1 MNIMTFIDFNS
12 SKSVHRYSCNK
23 VDCER
28 YEESRTLHVTA
39 KFQSNSSASTVF
51 NWLGG
56 VIFMTQFYL
65 LCELV
70 L

>member
-1 MNIMTFIDFNS
+1 MTYSNSNS
-12 SKSVHRYSCNK
+12 SKSVHRYSCDK

-28 YEESRTLHVTA
+28 YEKSRTLHVTA
-39 KFQSNSSASTVF
+39 KFQSNSSTRTVF
-51 NWLGG
+51 NWLGD

-65 LCELV
+65 LCKLV